1 MYKCKINKSYDSNN
15 LTSSPIKCKYKPCK
29 VFHRKDAKGK
39 ICGNNILIT
48 ALIKIM
54 CVIRQHIKF

>member
-29 VFHRKDAKGK
+29 VFTERMRKAKSAV
-39 ICGNNILIT
+39 IT
-48 ALIKIM
+48 
-54 CVIRQHIKF
+54 F